1 MYATQLIGKK
11 AIRTKP
17 CSLSIKGE
25 DDSPSMGFMGIMAGT
40 QTGTR
45 YDYSYTDEPLIIL
58 AATESHI
65 IIKYPDD
72 SLLSRMGGGKDK
84 PHILNC
90 RWCDDNWADY
100 DELMK
105 LAEPAIQELVNES
118 MKAAGNEDAR

>member
-17 CSLSIKGE
+17 CE
-25 DDSPSMGFMGIMAGT
+25 WDRNPSPFDMGMGIGT
-40 QTGTR
+40 EIKTKSH
-45 YDYSYTDEPLIIL
+45 DYSYSDEPLFIL
-58 AATESHI
+58 AATENHI
-65 IIKYPDD
+65 IYKHPDG
-72 SLLSRMGGGKDK
+72 SFNAKHLSDK
-84 PHILNC
+84 THILNC